1 MDLLRSQSQA
11 VRSFI
16 EWAVFVSRRDLA
28 WRPECDK
35 MELNKTKS
43 LICSAPMAGT
53 EKHVNSVIR
62 QNKNSSRFRP
72 WLDEHGSKLLLFAR
86 QQTRSI
92 ADAEDVLQ
100 DALVKLARK
109 VEEGSF
115 VGGLDSWLAFVYT
128 QIRREAI
135 DLGRKDD
142 RRRKREENVVKD
154 ERSLGRDIE
163 MPLFEEGES
172 QDETRRI
179 LIEGMKTLPKKFS
192 EVISMKL
199 WGERTFAEI
208 GEALDISLNTAA
220 SRYRYGIE
228 ALRKQLATARL
239 NEDI

>member
-1 MDLLRSQSQA
+1 M
-11 VRSFI
+11 
-16 EWAVFVSRRDLA
+16 
-28 WRPECDK
+28 
-35 MELNKTKS
+35 KT
-43 LICSAPMAGT
+43 T
-53 EKHVNSVIR
+53 DKHVNTAFK
-62 QNKNSSRFRP
+62 QDKDSSRFRP
-72 WLDEHGSKLLLFAR
+72 WLSEHGSKLLLFAR

-100 DALVKLARK
+100 NALVKLARK

-115 VGGLDSWLAFVYT
+115 LGGQDAWIAFIYT

-142 RRRKREENVVKD
+142 RRRKREQIVVKD
-154 ERSLGRDIE
+154 DRSLRRDIE

-172 QDETRRI
+172 RDEMRRI
-179 LIEGMKTLPKKFS
+179 LIEGMTILPKKFS

-239 NEDI
+239 NGDI

>member
-1 MDLLRSQSQA
+1 MASTTET
-11 VRSFI
+11 VN
-16 EWAVFVSRRDLA
+16 LA
-28 WRPECDK
+28 TAQK
-35 MELNKTKS
+35 
-43 LICSAPMAGT
+43 
-53 EKHVNSVIR
+53 
-62 QNKNSSRFRP
+62 KNSSRFRP
-72 WLDEHGSKLLLFAR
+72 WLEEHGSKLLLFAR

-109 VEEGSF
+109 VEEGTF
-115 VGGLDSWLAFVYT
+115 VGGQDAWLAFIYT

-154 ERSLGRDIE
+154 DRALGRDIE
-163 MPLFEEGES
+163 MPLFEKGES

-179 LIEGMKTLPKKFS
+179 LIEGLKNLPQKFS

-208 GEALDISLNTAA
+208 GEALGISLNTAA

-239 NEDI
+239 NGDL

>member
-1 MDLLRSQSQA
+1 
-11 VRSFI
+11 VN
-16 EWAVFVSRRDLA
+16 LA
-28 WRPECDK
+28 PQ
-35 MELNKTKS
+35 
-43 LICSAPMAGT
+43 
-53 EKHVNSVIR
+53 
-62 QNKNSSRFRP
+62 QNKNSSQFRP
-72 WLDEHGSKLLLFAR
+72 WLEKHGSKFLLFAR

-115 VGGLDSWLAFVYT
+115 VGGQDAWIAFIYT

-142 RRRKREENVVKD
+142 RRRKREENVIKD
-154 ERSLGRDIE
+154 DRSLGRDIE
-163 MPLFEEGES
+163 MPLFEGGTS
-172 QDETRRI
+172 QEETRQI
-179 LIEGMKTLPKKFS
+179 LIEGMKTLPTKFS

-208 GEALDISLNTAA
+208 GEALEISLNTAA

-239 NEDI
+239 NDDI

>member
-1 MDLLRSQSQA
+1 MKSTTKT
-11 VRSFI
+11 VN
-16 EWAVFVSRRDLA
+16 LA
-28 WRPECDK
+28 TAQKR
-35 MELNKTKS
+35 
-43 LICSAPMAGT
+43 
-53 EKHVNSVIR
+53 
-62 QNKNSSRFRP
+62 NSSRFRP
-72 WLDEHGSKLLLFAR
+72 WLEEHGSKLLLFAR
-86 QQTRSI
+86 QQTRSL

-100 DALVKLARK
+100 NALVKLARK
-109 VEEGSF
+109 VEERTF
-115 VGGLDSWLAFVYT
+115 VGGQGAWLAFIYT
-128 QIRREAI
+128 QIKREAI

-142 RRRKREENVVKD
+142 RRRKREENVVSD

-172 QDETRRI
+172 QDERRRI
-179 LIEGMKTLPKKFS
+179 LIEGMNILPKKFS

-239 NEDI
+239 NGDL

>member
-1 MDLLRSQSQA
+1 MHRLQIPIKLKEIETISPIDTALK
-11 VRSFI
+11 VRT
-16 EWAVFVSRRDLA
+16 ERPVKLA
-28 WRPECDK
+28 PK
-35 MELNKTKS
+35 
-43 LICSAPMAGT
+43 
-53 EKHVNSVIR
+53 
-62 QNKNSSRFRP
+62 QNKYSSRFRP
-72 WLDEHGSKLLLFAR
+72 WLDEHGSKFLLFAR

-115 VGGLDSWLAFVYT
+115 LGGQDAWIAFIYT

-142 RRRKREENVVKD
+142 RRRKREENVVRD
-154 ERSLGRDIE
+154 DHSLGRDIE
-163 MPLFEEGES
+163 MPLFEGGAS
-172 QDETRRI
+172 QSETRRI
-179 LIEGMKTLPKKFS
+179 LIEGMKVLPKKFS

-239 NEDI
+239 NDDI